1 MQGATKPH
9 SSQYSTKLAKPTQ
22 CVCHCQCPTLHQKT
36 RFPCARHMH
45 RKAAKRGAH
54 ALKILSIITKVNPQR
69 SGCQMHARRGTPA
82 TCTCLYVFLHHLP
95 AHQYLKHRTCNLRAD
110 SPPRAGTGPTPT
122 VIAQIDRDAGAAG
135 KISCAFNISITQLP
149 SRNLAASRITVLH
162 VHRSASVMPSGP
174 RFKNTAS
181 PAASTL
187 EGLTHNGMQLAE
199 FVQPHTTENSWI

>member
-1 MQGATKPH
+1 MRVSLPVPH
-9 SSQYSTKLAKPTQ
+9 FAPKNPLSLCS
-22 CVCHCQCPTLHQKT
+22 
-36 RFPCARHMH
+36 
-45 RKAAKRGAH
+45 AH
-54 ALKILSIITKVNPQR
+54 AQKGSQKRCACLEDSKHYHEGKPPAFGMPDACPPWHTSDLYLPVRLPPSSI
-69 SGCQMHARRGTPA
+69 
-82 TCTCLYVFLHHLP
+82 P